1 MVTRP
6 KILLLDEPASGLSS
20 EQRARLAARL
30 AKLGETVTVFLVEHD
45 LQMVMDIAE
54 EIFVLLDGRVV
65 FTGDSEEFRTSSI
78 VRQELMGLLANDAL
92 ETI

>member
-1 MVTRP
+1 
-6 KILLLDEPASGLSS
+6 
-20 EQRARLAARL
+20 
-30 AKLGETVTVFLVEHD
+30 VTVFLVEHD

-54 EIFVLLDGRVV
+54 EIFVLLDERVV
-65 FTGDSEEFRTSSI
+65 FTGNSEEFRTSSI

>member
-1 MVTRP
+1 
-6 KILLLDEPASGLSS
+6 
-20 EQRARLAARL
+20 
-30 AKLGETVTVFLVEHD
+30 
-45 LQMVMDIAE
+45 MVMDIAE

-65 FTGDSEEFRTSSI
+65 FTGNSEEFRTSSI